1 MTLDYKNILAV
12 ALLIA
17 VIGVFS
23 VIWQNPSVSFGNVR
37 VGDQLQSSTT
47 PQVADL
53 RNLCPA
59 RDSNSPV
66 TGILGSVHI
75 LGSGTGQL
83 ALYDATT
90 SDITKRTGN
99 VSTTS
104 LILAWYPNITATS
117 SNAFNVE
124 FKNGLLVDYTGTVT
138 ATSTITYRCEG

>member
-1 MTLDYKNILAV
+1 MTLDYKNTLAV

-23 VIWQNPSVSFGNVR
+23 IIWQSPNISLGNVR
-37 VGDQLQSSTT
+37 VGDQLQSTTT

-59 RDSNSPV
+59 RNGVSPV
-66 TGILGSVHI
+66 TGMLGSVHI

-83 ALYDATT
+83 AFIDATT
-90 SDITKRTGN
+90 SDITLRTGN

-117 SNAFNVE
+117 SVPFNVE
-124 FKNGLLVDYTGTVT
+124 FKNGLLVDYTGTVVG
-138 ATSTITYRCEG
+138 TSTITYRCEG